1 MEAIPLNKIFD
12 KKNNGIKLNV
22 SVKVIKANKETEFL
36 VADSSGSCTIKT
48 TNLKPIFIAN
58 LKEKNFVRILNVKV
72 NLTDKLII
80 LDSTTS
86 VFRSSSFEIIEGL
99 EGDAD
104 DKILPKPI
112 PTKDFQSMSRQRVS
126 VPLNEVFEM
135 KNWSKRF
142 KITVKILKEISEN
155 EFLVA
160 DSTSSRKI
168 KIDNLNSIYMANLI
182 ENNFVKI
189 LNATVDVASMLVIV
203 DYKSSVFNIPRFENV
218 KDPANAR
225 PKDESQNTV
234 QYKIPKRAFDE
245 FMKRANEKKFQTLGF
260 LVGYKVDDV
269 ITVTDI
275 IFGKQNATKYKVNDD
290 GKQKYHFFKNVYL
303 ICTFLIQVF

>member
-1 MEAIPLNKIFD
+1 MATARELVSLNTIFD
-12 KKNNGIKLNV
+12 EGNDGSNVKIAIKIL
-22 SVKVIKANKETEFL
+22 KAISPTEFL
-36 VADSSGSCTIKT
+36 VADSTGSCKLKID
-48 TNLKPIFIAN
+48 NLKPIYMGS
-58 LKEKNFVRILNVKV
+58 LKENNFVRILNFKIKKIERNIIVDCKSKV
-72 NLTDKLII
+72 FMNGRFDINLKKSALEQPKTD
-80 LDSTTS
+80 
-86 VFRSSSFEIIEGL
+86 
-99 EGDAD
+99 A
-104 DKILPKPI
+104 KILQKPI
-112 PTKDFQSMSRQRVS
+112 PSEDFQTKSRQQAP
-126 VPLNEVFEM
+126 VPLKDVFEM
-135 KNWSKRF
+135 KYWLKRF

-168 KIDNLNSIYMANLI
+168 KIDNLKPIYMANLI

-189 LNATVDVASMLVIV
+189 LNATVSVASMLVIV

-225 PKDESQNTV
+225 PKDEYQNTV
-234 QYKIPKRAFDE
+234 QYKIPKRAFEE

-290 GKQKYHFFKNVYL
+290 GKQKYHLCFF
-303 ICTFLIQVF
+303 

>member
-22 SVKVIKANKETEFL
+22 SVKVIKSNKETEFL

-142 KITVKILKEISEN
+142 KITVKVLKAIGEK

-160 DSTSSRKI
+160 DSTSSCKI
-168 KIDNLNSIYMANLI
+168 KIANLKSIYMANLDKD
-182 ENNFVKI
+182 NFVKI
-189 LNATVDVASMLVIV
+189 LDAKVDVVAKFVIV
-203 DYKSSVFNIPRFENV
+203 DYKSSVFNITRFENV
-218 KDPANAR
+218 KDPSNAQ
-225 PKDESQNTV
+225 PIEESQKNL
-234 QYKIPKRAFDE
+234 QYKIPKMVFEE
-245 FMKRANEKKFQTLGF
+245 FMNRANLKNVQTLGF
-260 LVGYKVDDV
+260 LVGYKSDNI

-275 IFGKQNATKYKVNDD
+275 VFGKQNANKYKVNDN
-290 GKQKYHFFKNVYL
+290 GK
-303 ICTFLIQVF
+303 